1 MGNVD
6 DANVLLLELLDY
18 LEEALYLIKSKC
30 GSWLVQ
36 NKNLGVTHKTAE
48 NLNHALLSNRKCHCL
63 AVQVKL
69 PANLFHGVF
78 EHLVKLGLW
87 SLKTNGDVL
96 SNGHVREQ
104 HWLLRNH
111 INTVC
116 KRGLRVGDINLLTID
131 RNFSLI
137 GRVNTHDDLH
147 EGRFTGTVATNKR
160 NNLSWRQI

>member
-1 MGNVD
+1 MCNVD
-6 DANVLLLELLDY
+6 DANVLLLELLNY
-18 LEEALYLIKSKC
+18 LEEALYLVKGKC
-30 GSWLVQ
+30 GSWLVK

-78 EHLVKLGLW
+78 EHLVELCLR

>member
-6 DANVLLLELLDY
+6 DANVLLLEFLDY
-18 LEEALYLIKSKC
+18 LEEALYLVKGKR
-30 GSWLVQ
+30 GGWLVQ
-36 NKNLGVTHKTAE
+36 NKNLGVAHKTAE

-63 AVQVKL
+63 AVQIKL

-78 EHLVKLGLW
+78 EHLVELCFW

-160 NNLSWRQI
+160 DDLSWRQI